1 MSKNQFGGSWTEA
14 DINEPSSYCIAS
26 LGDLHELVNMI
37 KVTQI
42 KYNCFIF
49 YVSIQMRFDYLI
61 HAEKC

>member
-26 LGDLHELVNMI
+26 LGDLHELVDMI
-37 KVTQI
+37 KMTQI

-49 YVSIQMRFDYLI
+49 YVSI
-61 HAEKC
+61 